1 MERGLDSVQRYAGT
15 LGIRVERRTVLVE
28 GTTDVDLFKLAAKYE
43 RDTTGV
49 DLFDG
54 GFAVAA
60 AGVGELGGTRAVVRE
75 LVSLRAVARTVL
87 LQNGRPKY
95 RFVGLFD
102 NDKAGRQAVKGA
114 HDFDTS
120 IVEFKDMF
128 RLWPVFPVPLDLD
141 PTSLQKR
148 FASENVT
155 FKGLDWELEDLLPG
169 SLVDAFVDENPA
181 AVVRS
186 ATVASKIHRDFSR
199 DGKARFHRFVKD
211 NAMHSDLIGVVE
223 ALKAI
228 RSYLGFR

>member
-1 MERGLDSVQRYAGT
+1 MEIGLDSVQRYAST
-15 LGIRVERRTVLVE
+15 LGIRVQPRTVLVE
-28 GTTDVDLFKLAAKYE
+28 GTTDVDLFELAAKYE
-43 RDTTGV
+43 KKTTGV
-49 DLFDG
+49 DLLDG

-60 AGVGELGGTRAVVRE
+60 AGVGEQGGTRAVVRE
-75 LVSLRAVARTVL
+75 LASLRAVARTVL
-87 LQNGRPKY
+87 LQNGRQKY

-102 NDKAGRQAVKGA
+102 NDKAGRQAVKRA

-128 RLWPVFPVPLDLD
+128 RLWPVLPIPLDLD

-148 FASENVT
+148 FASENVS
-155 FKGLDWELEDLLPG
+155 FKGLDWELEDLLPA
-169 SLVDAFVDENPA
+169 SLVDAFVDENHA

-186 ATVASKIHRDFSR
+186 ATVGGKIHRDFSR
-199 DGKARFHRFVKD
+199 DGKARLHRFVKD
-211 NAMHSDLIGVVE
+211 NAIQPDLIGVVE